1 MYKSEIKYGV
11 NLQLE
16 VDFKV
21 MINELT
27 KVPIEEI
34 DAFSW
39 SSQFEDEIE
48 VKVNFTFTKDGE
60 EYAHGFHNLIEL
72 REWLMDIF

>member
-21 MINELT
+21 LINEFT
-27 KVPIEEI
+27 KVPVESIN
-34 DAFSW
+34 AFSW

-48 VKVNFTFTKDGE
+48 VKVNFEFEKDGE
-60 EYAHGFHNLIEL
+60 DYAHGFHNLIEL
-72 REWLMDIF
+72 REWLVENF